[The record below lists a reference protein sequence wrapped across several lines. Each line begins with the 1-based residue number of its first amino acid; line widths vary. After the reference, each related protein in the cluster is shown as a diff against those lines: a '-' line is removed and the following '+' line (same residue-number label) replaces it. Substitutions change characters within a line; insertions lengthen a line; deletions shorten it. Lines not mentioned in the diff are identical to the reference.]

1 MSVPSEAN
9 LGKLDNAT
17 RSKTNHNVGTE
28 LSVWEGNE
36 SYGASWREFCQPQSL
51 SGGRALK

>member
-28 LSVWEGNE
+28 LSV
-36 SYGASWREFCQPQSL
+36 
-51 SGGRALK
+51 